1 VGLALAELRISI
13 LTVLTL
19 PRSPEIADF
28 ADIPSASCLALP
40 KSVDNGNLGLN
51 EFVIQWMSV

>member
-1 VGLALAELRISI
+1 MGLALVELRISI

-19 PRSPEIADF
+19 PRSPRNADY
-28 ADIPSASCLALP
+28 ADILSASYLALP
-40 KSVDNGNLGLN
+40 KSVDTGNLGLN